1 MRTQLVDFATLT
13 DGLSLRPGG
22 ELTRRALKAMD
33 GQNLENLTRVL
44 QASISP
50 VALISGVGLL
60 VLSMTNRLGRVM
72 DRLRSML
79 EQKRSAGAPDK
90 HLQRQIDVLHRRARL
105 LKGSV
110 TASVVCILFA
120 SMLVLLLFTT
130 ALLGGRIDLL
140 LIVLFPLSLL
150 SLIASL
156 LLFLL
161 DMNLSLQA
169 VQEESL
175 R

>member
-1 MRTQLVDFATLT
+1 
-13 DGLSLRPGG
+13 
-22 ELTRRALKAMD
+22 MD

-72 DRLRSML
+72 DRLRLML
-79 EQKRSAGAPDK
+79 EQKRTAGVSDK
-90 HLQRQIDVLHRRARL
+90 PLEKQIQVLHRRARL

-110 TASVVCILFA
+110 TAAVVCILFA

-150 SLIASL
+150 SLIVSL

-161 DMNLSLQA
+161 DMNLSLKA
-169 VQEESL
+169 VQEEFL

>member
-1 MRTQLVDFATLT
+1 MDYNYAH
-13 DGLSLRPGG
+13 G
-22 ELTRRALKAMD
+22 ELTRRALKQMD

-90 HLQRQIDVLHRRARL
+90 HLERQIQVLHRRARL

-110 TASVVCILFA
+110 TAAVVCILFA
-120 SMLVLLLFTT
+120 SILVLLLFTT
-130 ALLGGRIDLL
+130 ALLGGRIELL
-140 LIVLFPLSLL
+140 VIVLFPLSLL
-150 SLIASL
+150 SLIVSL
-156 LLFLL
+156 VLFLL
-161 DMNLSLQA
+161 DMNLSLNA
-169 VQEESL
+169 VQEEFL